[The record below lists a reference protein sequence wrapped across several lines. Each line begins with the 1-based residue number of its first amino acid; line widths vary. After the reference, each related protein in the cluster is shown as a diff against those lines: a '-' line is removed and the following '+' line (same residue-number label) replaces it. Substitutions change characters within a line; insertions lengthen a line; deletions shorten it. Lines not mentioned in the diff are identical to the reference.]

1 MMRKFEYKSFN
12 GQVDNDELNE
22 LGSNGWQLI
31 SHSVAV
37 AYNSHMQY
45 YVFMREIVENSNKI
59 LNG

>member
-1 MMRKFEYKSFN
+1 MMRKFEYKLFN

-31 SHSVAV
+31 SHSVAI
-37 AYNSHMQY
+37 ADNICRQY
-45 YVFMREIVENSNKI
+45 YVFMREILETTNRI